1 MLLAGAWAVG
11 VGTATFLD
19 PRATLRVL
27 AELVDWCA
35 AHGVARVADLTGA
48 LPAPPTPT
56 PTPTDETREEPE

>member
-1 MLLAGAWAVG
+1 
-11 VGTATFLD
+11 
-19 PRATLRVL
+19 LRVI